1 MSEKVIQKIAVI
13 IDFSENDKML
23 IASGIKLSALF
34 RKELCLVSRLKK
46 KKFRIETEK
55 KLSAS
60 LKKTDDGTKELKIST
75 CIIEGPDSEISEKMA
90 DLHEIILIIT
100 DIKKYKEYSK
110 AVIYS
115 PVPYLFM
122 NPQKE
127 DYSFKNIILPVDL
140 RKGISDA
147 ALWSSYFGRFS
158 KSTITVIAATHKRKN
173 EQKQVTN
180 NIVRV
185 KKLMQKFKIDHK
197 IYKGT
202 RSSLGNSYEALNF
215 AQISDSD
222 MLVLTG
228 STTITPLDMLIGL
241 PERKIIGNAGNLS
254 VMLVNARRDN
264 YILCS

>member
-13 IDFSENDKML
+13 IDFSKNDKML
-23 IASGIKLSALF
+23 IACGIKLSALF
-34 RKELCLVSRLKK
+34 RTELCLVSRLKK
-46 KKFRIETEK
+46 KKLRDKTEK
-55 KLSAS
+55 KLEGI
-60 LKKTDDGTKELKIST
+60 LKQTDNEAKGLKIST
-75 CIIEGPDSEISEKMA
+75 CIIEGPDSKISEKMA
-90 DLHEIILIIT
+90 DLCEIILIIT

-115 PVPYLFM
+115 AVPFLFI

-127 DYSFKNIILPVDL
+127 GHSFKNIILPVDL
-140 RKGISDA
+140 RKGISDT
-147 ALWSSYFGRFS
+147 ALWSSYFGRFN
-158 KSTITVIAATHKRKN
+158 KSTITVIAANHKRVN

-197 IYKGT
+197 IYKGI

-215 AQISDSD
+215 AHISDSD

-228 STTITPLDMLIGL
+228 STTITPLDILIGL
-241 PERKIIGNAGNLS
+241 PEKKIIGKAGNLS
-254 VMLVNARRDN
+254 IMLVNARRDN
-264 YILCS
+264 YVLCS